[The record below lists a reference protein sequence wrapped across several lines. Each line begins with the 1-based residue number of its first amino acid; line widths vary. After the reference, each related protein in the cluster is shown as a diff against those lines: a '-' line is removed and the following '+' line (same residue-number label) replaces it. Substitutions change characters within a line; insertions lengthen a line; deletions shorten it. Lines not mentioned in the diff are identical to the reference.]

1 MSITFAIGFISK
13 SFPCIDIHFF
23 RFLNA
28 VITAFLQMRGRNST
42 RVCALQCQYNT
53 CCLEKHLVED
63 ICARYLLNEFMRA
76 SPIRLSIIL
85 LLFVVVLLREGC
97 NMFSS
102 LLDNTSLICTT
113 GLPNSQLQS
122 ELFFQLAISHSASVV
137 SAHTCGRKRCAQR

>member
-1 MSITFAIGFISK
+1 M
-13 SFPCIDIHFF
+13 
-23 RFLNA
+23 
-28 VITAFLQMRGRNST
+28 
-42 RVCALQCQYNT
+42 
-53 CCLEKHLVED
+53 ED

-122 ELFFQLAISHSASVV
+122 ELFF
-137 SAHTCGRKRCAQR
+137 